1 MTVWSG
7 IRTSNYISHVKE
19 EDIQPN
25 GVDLRVGDIWYL
37 RKEDEREAIHG
48 FGKGYSLLLSASKQ
62 YVARAINRVTI
73 PQGACAIFLPR
84 SSMWRKKGLIICHSL
99 FDTGYS
105 GHPEFF
111 IKPTFDVE
119 IKYGERI
126 GQIVYMDADFT
137 FEYNGQYQEAKVEA
151 VR

>member
-7 IRTSNYISHVKE
+7 IRISKYISWVKE

-25 GVDLRVGDIWYL
+25 GVDLHIEEVFRLCG
-37 RKEDEREAIHG
+37 EDKREPCVPDG
-48 FGKGYSLLLSASKQ
+48 NVYRLLASEQ
-62 YVARAINRVTI
+62 YVARFRNHVII

-105 GHPEFF
+105 GHPEVF
-111 IKPTFDVE
+111 IKPTFDVKLG
-119 IKYGERI
+119 IRERI

-137 FEYNGQYQEAKVEA
+137 FEYNGQYQEAKIEV

>member
-1 MTVWSG
+1 MSVWSG
-7 IRTSNYISHVKE
+7 IKTSKFITDVDKE
-19 EDIQPN
+19 KDIQPN
-25 GVDLRVGDIWYL
+25 GVDLRIGDIW
-37 RKEDEREAIHG
+37 RIGKENEREIHG
-48 FGKGYSLLLSASKQ
+48 FDKGSFVYLQSTEQ
-62 YVARAINRVTI
+62 YIARTINQVTI

-111 IKPTFDVE
+111 IKPTFDVK

-137 FEYNGQYQEAKVEA
+137 FEYNGQYQEAKVEV